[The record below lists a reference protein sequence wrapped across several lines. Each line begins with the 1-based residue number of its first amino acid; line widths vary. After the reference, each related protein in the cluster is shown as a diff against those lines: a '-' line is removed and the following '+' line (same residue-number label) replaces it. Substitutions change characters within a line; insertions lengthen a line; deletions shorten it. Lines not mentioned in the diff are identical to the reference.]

1 MARPARQRRIDAA
14 PAYPQ
19 FGPRTDR
26 SLPGRI
32 VMTLDEYETIRLID
46 LQGLTQAEC
55 AVHMDISRTTVQEIY
70 GSAREKLARSL
81 VEGRELCIHGGD
93 CYICSE
99 ETGPDGNTVRICR
112 KNQ

>member
-1 MARPARQRRIDAA
+1 MARPARQRRIDAV
-14 PAYPQ
+14 PVYSQ

-26 SLPGRI
+26 SISGRI
-32 VMTLDEYETIRLID
+32 IMTMDEYEAIRLID

-55 AVHMDISRTTVQEIY
+55 AAHMDISRTTVQEIY

-81 VEGRELCIHGGD
+81 VEGRELCIYGGD

-99 ETGPDGNTVRICR
+99 EPGPDGNTLRICR
-112 KNQ
+112 KT